1 MAERF
6 HLVVIDLPGFS
17 QSEGRI
23 EMFPAGDG
31 SFLVRLVREWDLG
44 PVHPVGPD
52 VGTSAA

>member
-1 MAERF
+1 LAERF

-44 PVHPVGPD
+44 PVHLVGPD